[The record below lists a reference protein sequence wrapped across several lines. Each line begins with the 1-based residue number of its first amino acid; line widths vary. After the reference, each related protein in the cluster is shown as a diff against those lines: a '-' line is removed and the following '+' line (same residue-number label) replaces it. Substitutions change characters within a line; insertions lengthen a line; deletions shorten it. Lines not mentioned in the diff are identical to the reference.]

1 MYLESMSFI
10 CYLFPS
16 RKTTW
21 VQDAQM
27 FPLTITSSGSLGE
40 YMLLVPTTLE
50 GVGLEVLVPSGEYM
64 LEGMSGVS
72 LHCNPVFKDFHER
85 RDIVILGYS
94 SLIVRKLVDAQR
106 R

>member
-50 GVGLEVLVPSGEYM
+50 GVGLEVLVLSGEYM

-72 LHCNPVFKDFHER
+72 LHCNLDF
-85 RDIVILGYS
+85 
-94 SLIVRKLVDAQR
+94 
-106 R
+106 